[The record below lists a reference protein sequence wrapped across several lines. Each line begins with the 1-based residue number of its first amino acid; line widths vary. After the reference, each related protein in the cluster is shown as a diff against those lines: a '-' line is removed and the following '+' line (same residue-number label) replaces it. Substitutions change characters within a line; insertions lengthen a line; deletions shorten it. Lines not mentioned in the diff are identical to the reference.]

1 MINIQHIDD
10 NEWFNWCLV
19 RYLNPAVHHPAIIA
33 KLDNNFARTVYF
45 KNIKFLVNSR
55 DNHKTEN
62 KNFISISLCGYENKE
77 KYKHGDFLLIEEE
90 EKSTKYIK

>member
-1 MINIQHIDD
+1 M
-10 NEWFNWCLV
+10 
-19 RYLNPAVHHPAIIA
+19 NPGDHRPAIIA
-33 KLDNNFARTVYF
+33 KRDKDFAKTVYF
-45 KNIKFLVNSR
+45 KNIKFLVNNR

-77 KYKHGDFLLIEEE
+77 KYKHGDFLLIEQE